1 MPRSQSAKAQMKRSR
16 LTALLASAAVLT
28 AALAPAS
35 FAEVSQKQGVRITV
49 DGDLSPTRLPRRG
62 EAPVG
67 VSVSGHIEALQ
78 QGKLPQLKTMSV
90 AINSAGHLDVKG
102 IPHCRINHINP
113 STTQQALSVCKS
125 SLIGEGSFSADVVLP
140 EQSPFP
146 SRGKLL
152 AFNGTIGRKPAI
164 FAHVYGTE
172 PLSTSYVFAFK
183 VKKQKGTF
191 GTVLEASF
199 PKATGDWGYITG
211 ITLNLKRSKFM
222 KAGCPAPEGISK
234 VPFPFA
240 KTSFDFAGGLK
251 LESTLNRTC
260 EAKG

>member
-1 MPRSQSAKAQMKRSR
+1 MSR
-16 LTALLASAAVLT
+16 LRLSALLASVIS
-28 AALAPAS
+28 ALALSPS
-35 FAEVSQKQGVRITV
+35 STGAEITQKQGVRVTV
-49 DGDLSPTRLPRRG
+49 QGDLSPTKLPRKG
-62 EAPVG
+62 QAPVG
-67 VSVSGHIEALQ
+67 VSVSGHIDALK
-78 QGKLPQLKTMSV
+78 QGELPQLKAMSI
-90 AINSAGHLDVKG
+90 AINQAGTLDVKG

-113 STTQQALSVCKS
+113 STTQQALSICRS
-125 SLIGEGSFSADVVLP
+125 SLIGEGSFSANVVLP

-146 SRGKLL
+146 SKGKLL

-164 FAHVYGTE
+164 FAHVYGTQ
-172 PLSTSYVFAFK
+172 PLATSYVFAFK
-183 VKKQKGTF
+183 IKKTKGTF

-211 ITLNLKRSKFM
+211 ISLNLKRSKFM
-222 KAGCPAPEGISK
+222 KAGCPAPKGLTK

-251 LESTLNRTC
+251 LQSTLNRTC